1 MLCLAVDAPIRCSLW
16 PYISQSKV
24 KCILVFM
31 TCLASETEISTE
43 YKNKIKFLITKL
55 NKALNWGPDIMHIL
69 LELVLNC
76 WVSFPAPHI
85 LNECHYLVQWIRQC
99 NLCIRS
105 NCYDPVIHFLEISNV
120 NSSEPD
126 ISVIISF
133 LSILN

>member
-43 YKNKIKFLITKL
+43 YKNKTKLLITKL
-55 NKALNWGPDIMHIL
+55 NKALNGPDIVHIL
-69 LELVLNC
+69 LGLVLNC
-76 WVSFPAPHI
+76 WVSFLAPHI
-85 LNECHYLVQWIRQC
+85 LNECYDLVHWIRQC
-99 NLCIRS
+99 NFCTRS
-105 NCYDPVIHFLEISNV
+105 QCYDPVIQFLEISNV
-120 NSSEPD
+120 TSSEPD

-133 LSILN
+133 LDILN